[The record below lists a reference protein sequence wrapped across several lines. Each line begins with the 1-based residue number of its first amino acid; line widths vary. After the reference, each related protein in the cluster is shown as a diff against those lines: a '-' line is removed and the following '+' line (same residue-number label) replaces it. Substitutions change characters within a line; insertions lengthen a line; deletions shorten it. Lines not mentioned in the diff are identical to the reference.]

1 MPKFGYFGQRSIN
14 FRIFQRNFPVPYF
27 EGANFKPDI
36 CFQISP
42 TQIPKFKNFGPK
54 AITFLILMKF
64 CLYAISKVLISNL
77 TSAFCGSQRSLVPR
91 LHKPIQCLRFA
102 TYLENDFLFFRK
114 SLKIL
119 WPQYLFFESAYCKY
133 DTKI

>member
-1 MPKFGYFGQRSIN
+1 MGILGKEVSIFESSN
-14 FRIFQRNFPVPYF
+14 EILPVPYF
-27 EGANFKPDI
+27 EGANFKFDI

-42 TQIPKFKNFGPK
+42 AQIPKFKNFGPK
-54 AITFLILMKF
+54 AIIFFILMKF

-77 TSAFCGSQRSLVPR
+77 TSAFCGSQHSLVPR

-119 WPQYLFFESAYCKY
+119 WPQYLLFEGAYCKY